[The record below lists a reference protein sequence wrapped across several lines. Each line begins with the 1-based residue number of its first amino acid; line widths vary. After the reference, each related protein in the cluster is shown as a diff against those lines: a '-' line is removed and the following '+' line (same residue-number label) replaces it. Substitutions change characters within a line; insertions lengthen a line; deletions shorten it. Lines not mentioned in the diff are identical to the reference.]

1 MGVVNPA
8 LRGILMT
15 TYNVR
20 ASMDTTQVNAVTAFN
35 SDDATPALLHLQ
47 TLLGDYTVELG

>member
-35 SDDATPALLHLQ
+35 SDDAMPAFLYLQ
-47 TLLGDYTVELG
+47 TLLGDYTFSN